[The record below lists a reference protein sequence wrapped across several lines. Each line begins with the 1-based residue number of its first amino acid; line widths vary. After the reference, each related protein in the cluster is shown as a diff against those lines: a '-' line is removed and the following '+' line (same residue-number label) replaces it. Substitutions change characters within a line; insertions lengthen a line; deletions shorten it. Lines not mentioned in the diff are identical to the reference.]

1 LGSRTFKNEYIK
13 QTFKTYSD
21 EIKEIE
27 KPELTFDNKS
37 FHIYGVNGTLKVFFL
52 KGILYPQLI
61 SSYTTD
67 RRKSEKEL
75 DSLTVSQ
82 KYFYELTRGANL
94 TITNL
99 EELKYLSNSPKIRRL
114 RFWLGRS
121 NSANLQVYLFEL
133 TDETADKNTELK
145 E

>member
-1 LGSRTFKNEYIK
+1 M
-13 QTFKTYSD
+13 
-21 EIKEIE
+21 
-27 KPELTFDNKS
+27 
-37 FHIYGVNGTLKVFFL
+37 FFL